1 MFKKMNALPLALIT
15 LLTLSACTQPEQAN
29 DKGAETPAT
38 TTAPSTETTTQ
49 TAPTSPDGKLETYIA
64 LTDPTYPP
72 FQSKNEDGTIGGMEI
87 DIFNAIAK
95 DQGFNVN
102 YTAHAWEGIF
112 DTLDKP
118 EVTLVVSAV
127 GATDEAKAE
136 ALLSNPYYFTPY
148 RLLTLDEAKLTD
160 WEKLPKIAVSAD
172 EDGLVDLPARFGVKT
187 EQLVEYPTVFLALT
201 AVIRGEVDAVVA
213 DSTVLQYN
221 MSSEKVAEHKDKFAS
236 KTLPI
241 SDGSKLVFAVDKEHP
256 ELVEKINKGLDNIKA
271 SGELEKI
278 LRQYGQDPA
287 LTTMPQ

>member
-1 MFKKMNALPLALIT
+1 MKKMNVLSLALLT
-15 LLTLSACTQPEQAN
+15 LLTLSACGQSQQAN
-29 DKGAETPAT
+29 DKSAETPAT
-38 TTAPSTETTTQ
+38 TAQTSTQTTETPK
-49 TAPTSPDGKLETYIA
+49 ADEKVETYIA

-87 DIFNAIAK
+87 EIFNAIAK

-112 DTLDKP
+112 DSLDKP

-148 RLLTLDEAKLTD
+148 RLLTLDEAKLND
-160 WEKLPKIAVSAD
+160 WEKLPKIAVSES
-172 EDGLVDLPARFGVKT
+172 EDGFEDLPARFGVKP
-187 EQLVEYPTVFLALT
+187 EQLVKYPTVFLALT